1 VDIPGREQLESEI
14 LDAEATCIVV
24 SHDRSFV
31 KTIGTRFLLIDKG
44 RLREIDGPETFYE
57 SVVG

>member
-1 VDIPGREQLESEI
+1 
-14 LDAEATCIVV
+14 VV

-31 KTIGTRFLLIDKG
+31 KTIGTRFLLIEKG
-44 RLREIDGPETFYE
+44 RMREIDGPEGFYE